1 MGSYA
6 AANRSILAQELDLA
20 PEQRGQLWQAL
31 RVNARPENREYSYD
45 YFYDNCSTRVRD
57 AIDRVVEGRVR
68 AAGHDRVPRTF
79 RDHALRMTAD
89 FWPEAVGINLGLGRS
104 ADAPLDRWDESFLP
118 DRLADL
124 LRQVRLPD
132 GTGEKKL
139 VKTER
144 IVYQDVRP
152 SKPALPPNWTP
163 YFLLTG
169 LAIGGVLFG
178 LGRLRSAFARV
189 ILGCAASLLGLAF
202 GLLGLVLI
210 LLWAFTNHRIAHA
223 NANILQFAPWSVA
236 LLVYGI
242 GVALGRVGAI
252 RKAKGLVLFAA
263 VFSLLG
269 ILCKVLPGLSQGN
282 WPFVALCLPIWT
294 GLWAGLRRL
303 SMQNW
308 RADTIS

>member
-1 MGSYA
+1 M
-6 AANRSILAQELDLA
+6 
-20 PEQRGQLWQAL
+20 
-31 RVNARPENREYSYD
+31 
-45 YFYDNCSTRVRD
+45 RD

-152 SKPALPPNWTP
+152 SKPALPPKQSCGQYYYANT
-163 YFLLTG
+163 
-169 LAIGGVLFG
+169 ADE
-178 LGRLRSAFARV
+178 LGPIFDS
-189 ILGCAASLLGLAF
+189 IAS
-202 GLLGLVLI
+202 
-210 LLWAFTNHRIAHA
+210 RIYTK
-223 NANILQFAPWSVA
+223 IT
-236 LLVYGI
+236 Y
-242 GVALGRVGAI
+242 
-252 RKAKGLVLFAA
+252 
-263 VFSLLG
+263 
-269 ILCKVLPGLSQGN
+269 
-282 WPFVALCLPIWT
+282 
-294 GLWAGLRRL
+294 
-303 SMQNW
+303 
-308 RADTIS
+308 